1 MGYKGFYLS
10 CFFQGAARTS
20 FMIDASATSPFVNGQ
35 NALLKAYAEDHWSE
49 TNPDPHALWPRLSD
63 VAESNN
69 CQQSSWFLRDGS
81 FLRLKQA
88 EIGYSLP
95 EELIRRVRLNTLR
108 VYISGSNLL
117 MFSKFKLWDVE
128 MGGNGLGYP
137 IQRVYNAGI
146 QLTF

>member
-1 MGYKGFYLS
+1 
-10 CFFQGAARTS
+10 
-20 FMIDASATSPFVNGQ
+20 MIDASATSPFVNGQ

-88 EIGYSLP
+88 EIRIFFAGRIDP
-95 EELIRRVRLNTLR
+95 ESPPEHFACL
-108 VYISGSNLL
+108 Y
-117 MFSKFKLWDVE
+117 
-128 MGGNGLGYP
+128 
-137 IQRVYNAGI
+137 QR
-146 QLTF
+146 

>member
-1 MGYKGFYLS
+1 
-10 CFFQGAARTS
+10 
-20 FMIDASATSPFVNGQ
+20 
-35 NALLKAYAEDHWSE
+35 
-49 TNPDPHALWPRLSD
+49 

-95 EELIRRVRLNTLR
+95 EELIRKVRLNTLR